1 MDNGRLL
8 KYIIATLENY
18 RGTNVVGKMKFKK
31 MFNIINVKSPC
42 TIGEIM
48 QGIIAQESQK
58 KNRREQERECKVRFS
73 IIKQNLGSIF
83 YSDHISQ
90 SPKS

>member
-8 KYIIATLENY
+8 KYIITTLENY

-42 TIGEIM
+42 TISEIM
-48 QGIIAQESQK
+48 QGILPLKNKIAEDK
-58 KNRREQERECKVRFS
+58 
-73 IIKQNLGSIF
+73 
-83 YSDHISQ
+83 
-90 SPKS
+90 